1 MFVCLLGLF
10 VCVCIGWLVGFP
22 CKLAFQA
29 AVLIKRSLSKFRN
42 REIPL
47 DTEPFNLAVHAE
59 GGIVQFYPR
68 TSDSTGKNLIF

>member
-47 DTEPFNLAVHAE
+47 DTERFNLSVHA
-59 GGIVQFYPR
+59 
-68 TSDSTGKNLIF
+68 